1 VRRLILLRHAK
12 SDYPPG
18 VPDHDRPLAER
29 GRRDAPAAGE
39 WIAEHVGDVNLVL
52 VSSAVRA
59 QQTWALA
66 SPGVRVTDAVV
77 TEPGIYEAPTAAL
90 VGLVQGLPDAAST
103 VVLVGHNPGLEDL
116 AARLAGDGD
125 PDALGRMAL
134 KYPTSGIAVLEARGT
149 WRDLVHGARLSDFAV
164 PRG

>member
-1 VRRLILLRHAK
+1 MRRLVLLRHAK
-12 SDYPPG
+12 SDYPAG
-18 VPDHDRPLAER
+18 VGDHDRPLAVR

-39 WIAEHVGDVNLVL
+39 WIARHVGAVDDVV

-66 SPGVRVTDAVV
+66 SPHVTVVGSVV
-77 TEPGIYEAPTAAL
+77 TEPRIYEAP
-90 VGLVQGLPDAAST
+90 AST
-103 VVLVGHNPGLEDL
+103 LIGIVESLPENAATVLLVGHNPGLEDL
-116 AARLAGDGD
+116 AAELVTDGD

-134 KYPTSGIAVLEARGT
+134 KYPTSAVAVLEGDGQWA
-149 WRDLVHGARLSDFAV
+149 DLLRGARLTSFAV